1 MLSEQRHRMILKLL
15 EERRSVS
22 VTELTKLLGI
32 SESTARRDIVILDRE
47 GKLRKVFGGAVL
59 SDNVFSSAEATV
71 SQRVEVHREE
81 KKRIAKYAA
90 SLIQPKDFVYLDA
103 GTTTGYMLDFL
114 EGTEAFFVTNA
125 VAHAQKLA
133 AGGKNVILTGGTLK
147 SSTEA
152 VVGTTAVLSLKDYHF
167 TKGFFGTNGVTKK
180 SGCTT
185 PDINEAMIK
194 RTAMGQ
200 CRESYVLCD
209 SSKFDHVSA
218 VTFAPFSGV
227 KFLTNQ
233 RISGYEDCDNVE
245 VVYNA

>member
-81 KKRIAKYAA
+81 KKQIAKYAA

-167 TKGFFGTNGVTKK
+167 TKGFFGSNGV
-180 SGCTT
+180 SRRAGFTT
-185 PDINEAMIK
+185 PDANEALVK
-194 RTAMGQ
+194 KTALEQ
-200 CRESYVLCD
+200 CKEAYILCD
-209 SSKFDHVSA
+209 CSKFHMVSS
-218 VTFAPFSGV
+218 VTFAPLTAGTILTDEAEEG
-227 KFLTNQ
+227 FL
-233 RISGYEDCDNVE
+233 DAAD
-245 VVYNA
+245 VVVCR